1 MTFID
6 TNVLVYS
13 VDGNSPDK
21 QSVAKSIVAKAIQ
34 SPSFLVSAQVLNE
47 FSNVSLLRL
56 KLTPEE
62 TGRFVS
68 VFRMIRSVALFAGRP
83 GGTGKKVKDR
93 EIDVAPGFCTGPCA
107 SKAANHWQASA
118 PRRAPVAPWCPP

>member
-21 QSVAKSIVAKAIQ
+21 QAVAKSIVAKAIL

-68 VFRMIRSVALFAGRP
+68 VFRMIRSVALECEWTTRAL
-83 GGTGKKVKDR
+83 
-93 EIDVAPGFCTGPCA
+93 EI
-107 SKAANHWQASA
+107 K
-118 PRRAPVAPWCPP
+118 RRYDLSLRFNVSID